1 MMQIE
6 GQSIF
11 KLGVEPLWEDPIN
24 EHGGELR
31 VTLNGSFVISN

>member
-1 MMQIE
+1 MTQIE

-24 EHGGELR
+24 ENGGELR
-31 VTLNGSFVISN
+31 VTLNGIFYISN

>member
-24 EHGGELR
+24 ENGGELR
-31 VTLNGSFVISN
+31 VTLNGIF